1 MAGKNY
7 TINLEPILKALERLI
22 CDPSG
27 VEFSAEE
34 KAEIIAVYRVLMEVA
49 TQDPRAPMEFYN
61 QLGVN
66 VTIYLAR
73 RVAAQ
78 EIAANLVKRLRPPE
92 A

>member
-1 MAGKNY
+1 MDERNY
-7 TINLEPILKALERLI
+7 TINIDPILKALERLI
-22 CDPSG
+22 CEPKGS
-27 VEFSAEE
+27 EFSAEE
-34 KAEIIAVYRVLMEVA
+34 TAEIHAVYEVLMEVVQA
-49 TQDPRAPMEFYN
+49 DPRAPMEFYS

-78 EIAANLVKRLRPPE
+78 EIAANLVKRLRLPE